1 MVDARLDDAR
11 EAGSKLLSKGSR
23 WRTKYFAKDDAA
35 PPEEPRTKR
44 AETFKLNDDIND
56 FLKPSTDRAQQQ
68 AAAAFLSTKPRIDT
82 TRAQR
87 WPGAH
92 EILSSA
98 AAASKSPGPGGL
110 RTGTRKR
117 GLTVSFAR
125 TTPDVIGHGG
135 DECEEPSLLVSRRKK
150 ANSQPA
156 AAPPAP
162 ASPPQVQDDT
172 NVAARTPQFNGMTR
186 SDSQTSQTAAPRNS
200 FTRTLTNQGEMS
212 PPLQQKLEMG
222 HINTHA
228 QPPPPAAHRM
238 GPMGLGERPRALART
253 PTGFDLM
260 QQDPPAARR
269 PSKDSAYSAY
279 SQDSDNNVSPILER
293 KAPVLP
299 PMQEEEDDFRP
310 KALKRSQ
317 TGFTDM
323 GDDSDNSP
331 VEHTPMPQLPR
342 LPEMRSVEQEEESP
356 LESRALLAERFLQS
370 EPEDPNS
377 FSAKVKHKMR
387 ADEGRALHEAQQ
399 RAAEGKRGSDASSM
413 QSDPFQVGT
422 PPTTYNSYM
431 GKSPPSAPPVQ
442 PSHQSPPQ
450 ARPLQPSQQ
459 SPPRG
464 LDAEDPYRSRAR
476 GPSPGRRPMPPGTF
490 PLDTDQHQPSSSVST
505 HQSRPSDAQ
514 SSSDPLSATT
524 ASSVQETGIIGA
536 SSARQP
542 QSAADELHLDTPTA
556 LLPAQP
562 PSQSQPPPQPR
573 TQNSSFSQ
581 SQGSMSHPAESAFTI
596 RPRQDISMRLGGSL
610 ARSDTRMLG
619 DSAFKEFAERVKH
632 MNGIFAL
639 TSQLVGNIHD
649 HSPSKWARV
658 ATWWFLKGRAGMEN
672 LIRSRPK
679 TAEPQPERLTQPHVD
694 LAKALW
700 VCAEVLPG
708 HPALASYAGQPEDN
722 KTDAARQAGDILATE
737 AFETKAAI
745 FHYMKL
751 LTGSMKKHQSMPPTA
766 ALIQGQNQSI
776 WEEYPNF
783 DPIAASVLSGAKYK
797 HARADSHPTLS
808 HYLPLTDTKS
818 DFCYF
823 RMFATATMSTD
834 DINTDRTPMSTAI
847 TILRNKEE
855 YSTKLAICSQNEDLN
870 LIVGLNPAAGPTWKD
885 ISWKKQSRQLVLQ
898 LHHGYV
904 LNLELSEPD
913 WRNLWAIVDHTNR
926 VESSMRAR
934 ANESFSCKLYL
945 REASYKDPA
954 NPAAFPPERVHGC
967 KLMVFEKFDR
977 SSEGTG
983 KRKLHRGYRL
993 VLVTAQK
1000 NKQLSF
1006 VEHELGTK
1014 QEPMNFE
1021 YVTENDQ
1028 SPAMRLHFR
1037 EGTAEQR
1044 PRVCTVHLVF
1054 NDAND
1059 RNHLFGTF
1067 TSMNIAPGEMT
1078 FAQVPLKAF
1087 SIESADQADAFSA
1100 AGSRVLQKLQWQE
1113 AKTVNQDPEEAGLE
1127 AAPTVMSESLRIVCR
1142 HSAGIISDRMNLG
1155 PGEILVRLP
1164 NDGST
1169 DLMLLR
1175 NPQQDMAVAVD
1186 GSRTEKDVP
1195 DALAE
1200 LLRTLTNAS
1209 TIRRL
1214 AFNSSKDLHTFQFA
1228 VTGFEV
1234 KFDGIASTFS
1244 ISRRRMVVP
1253 IYKQW
1258 TANTIRL
1265 QIVQQDNV
1273 LQLLAFF
1280 EDFSHAD
1287 AMNFKLSSMDTFEKK
1302 DSGGKYGVKLVDA
1315 KFALPVDQRRGEGK
1329 MQKAEGR
1336 LTGWVGVKRR
1346 FVCLDEIEYPGEHD
1360 DILIMF
1366 DSAEARDRFADA
1378 LPAATMERKFTV
1390 RRKI

>member
-1 MVDARLDDAR
+1 MIDGDQ
-11 EAGSKLLSKGSR
+11 AGNKLLSKGSR

-35 PPEEPRTKR
+35 AEEQPKAKR
-44 AETFKLNDDIND
+44 ADTFKLNEDVND
-56 FLKPSTDRAQQQ
+56 FLKPSTEKANAQQQ
-68 AAAAFLSTKPRIDT
+68 ATAAFLAAKPRIDVA
-82 TRAQR
+82 RAQR
-87 WPGAH
+87 WPGAQ

-98 AAASKSPGPGGL
+98 AANGKSPGPGGL
-110 RTGTRKR
+110 RTATRKR
-117 GLTVSFAR
+117 GLTVNFAR
-125 TTPDVIGHGG
+125 TQPDVIGRGG
-135 DECEEPSLLVSRRKK
+135 DECEEPSLEVSRRKK
-150 ANSQPA
+150 ASSVSDVDRLQTQ
-156 AAPPAP
+156 
-162 ASPPQVQDDT
+162 STQDDA
-172 NVAARTPQFNGMTR
+172 NVSARTPQFNGMTR

-212 PPLQQKLEMG
+212 PPLQKKLEMG
-222 HINTHA
+222 NINTYAH
-228 QPPPPAAHRM
+228 PPPPAPQRM
-238 GPMGLGERPRALART
+238 GPMGLGERPKVLSRA

-260 QQDPPAARR
+260 QNEPPAARR
-269 PSKDSAYSAY
+269 PSKDSAYSAF
-279 SQDSDNNVSPILER
+279 SQDSDNNVSPVAER

-299 PMQEEEDDFRP
+299 PTQEEEDDFRP
-310 KALKRSQ
+310 KPLKRSQ
-317 TGFTDM
+317 TGFTDIV
-323 GDDSDNSP
+323 DDSDDSSLEQ
-331 VEHTPMPQLPR
+331 VSSAPQIPR
-342 LPEMRSVEQEEESP
+342 LPEMRFVEQEDDSP

-370 EPEDPNS
+370 EPEDPDS

-387 ADEGRALHEAQQ
+387 AEEGRALHEAQQ
-399 RAAEGKRGSDASSM
+399 RAAEGKRGSDTSSL

-422 PPTTYNSYM
+422 PPSTYNAYM
-431 GKSPPSAPPVQ
+431 GGRTPPSAPPVQ
-442 PSHQSPPQ
+442 PSRQSPPQ
-450 ARPLQPSQQ
+450 SQPIQPTQQ

-490 PLDTDQHQPSSSVST
+490 PLDTDPHQPSSSVST
-505 HQSRPSDAQ
+505 HQSRPSDAR
-514 SSSDPLSATT
+514 SSPGRSEAFSAKP
-524 ASSVQETGIIGA
+524 
-536 SSARQP
+536 P
-542 QSAADELHLDTPTA
+542 QSAADELHLNTPSA
-556 LLPAQP
+556 LQPAKPPAQAQP
-562 PSQSQPPPQPR
+562 PPPQPKKQGSVSHS
-573 TQNSSFSQ
+573 QNSFSH
-581 SQGSMSHPAESAFTI
+581 SQGSQGSISHPSEPAFTI

-619 DSAFKEFAERVKH
+619 DAAFKDFAERVIH

-639 TSQLVGNIHD
+639 TAQLGGNIHD
-649 HSPSKWARV
+649 RSPTQWARV

-679 TAEPQPERLTQPHVD
+679 TAEPQQERLTQPHVD

-700 VCAEVLPG
+700 ICVEVLPG
-708 HPALASYAGQPEDN
+708 HPALSQYAGQSEDA
-722 KTDAARQAGDILATE
+722 KPDVARQAGDIAATE
-737 AFETKAAI
+737 AFEIKNAI

-766 ALIQGQNQSI
+766 ALIQGQNQNI
-776 WEEYPNF
+776 WEEYPRF

-797 HARADSHPTLS
+797 QTRNGPQSQQPSLS
-808 HYLPLTDTKS
+808 QYLPLTDTKNE
-818 DFCYF
+818 FCYF
-823 RMFATATMSTD
+823 RMFATATMLTD
-834 DINTDRTPMSTAI
+834 DANTGGAPMPAAI
-847 TILRNKEE
+847 TVLRSKEE
-855 YSTKLAICSQNEDLN
+855 YATKLAICSQNEDLN
-870 LIVGLNPAAGPTWKD
+870 LIVGLNAATGPTWKD
-885 ISWKKQSRQLVLQ
+885 VSWKKQSRQLSLQ
-898 LHHGYV
+898 LHHGFV
-904 LNLELSEPD
+904 LRLELNEGD

-926 VESSMRAR
+926 VESSMRER
-934 ANESFSCKLYL
+934 ANERFSGKLYL

-1037 EGTAEQR
+1037 EGAAEQR

-1054 NDAND
+1054 QDAND

-1078 FAQVPLKAF
+1078 FAQVPLKSF

-1100 AGSRVLQKLQWQE
+1100 VGSRVLEKLQWQE
-1113 AKTVNQDPEEAGLE
+1113 AKTVNQDPEAAGLE

-1164 NDGST
+1164 TDGAA
-1169 DLMLLR
+1169 DLTLLR

-1186 GSRTEKDVP
+1186 SSRTDKDVP

-1214 AFNSSKDLHTFQFA
+1214 AFNSFKDLHAFQLA

-1265 QIVQQDNV
+1265 QIVHQDNV
-1273 LQLLAFF
+1273 VQLLAFF

-1287 AMNFKLSSMDTFEKK
+1287 AMNFRLSSMDTFEKK
-1302 DSGGKYGVKLVDA
+1302 DSGGKFGLKLVDA

-1336 LTGWVGVKRR
+1336 LTGWVGTKRR

-1366 DSAEARDRFADA
+1366 DSAEARDLFADA

>member
-1 MVDARLDDAR
+1 MVDARLEEAR
-11 EAGSKLLSKGSR
+11 EAGNKLLSKGSR
-23 WRTKYFAKDDAA
+23 WRTKYFAKDEPA
-35 PPEEPRTKR
+35 PEPTTTKR
-44 AETFKLNDDIND
+44 ADTFKLNDDVND
-56 FLKPSTDRAQQQ
+56 FLKPSTERASAQQQ
-68 AAAAFLSTKPRIDT
+68 AAQAFLKPRIDVA
-82 TRAQR
+82 RAQR
-87 WPGAH
+87 WPGAQ

-98 AAASKSPGPGGL
+98 AANSKSPGPGGL

-117 GLTVSFAR
+117 GLTVSFDR
-125 TTPDVIGHGG
+125 RQPDVIGHGG
-135 DECEEPSLLVSRRKK
+135 DECEEPSLEVSRRK
-150 ANSQPA
+150 A
-156 AAPPAP
+156 ASVGEAERPVQQQK
-162 ASPPQVQDDT
+162 SSQDDAH
-172 NVAARTPQFNGMTR
+172 VAARTPQFNGMAR
-186 SDSQTSQTAAPRNS
+186 SDSQSSTTAPQRTS
-200 FTRTLTNQGEMS
+200 FTRTLTSQGEMS
-212 PPLQQKLEMG
+212 PPLQKKLDMG
-222 HINTHA
+222 SINTYAH
-228 QPPPPAAHRM
+228 PPPPAPQRM
-238 GPMGLGERPRALART
+238 GPMGLGERPKVLSRA
-253 PTGFDLM
+253 PTGFDLN
-260 QQDPPAARR
+260 DPDTTKGFPAARR

-279 SQDSDNNVSPILER
+279 SQDSDNVSPVVER

-299 PMQEEEDDFRP
+299 PTQEEEDDFRP
-310 KALKRSQ
+310 RALKRTQ
-317 TGFTDM
+317 TGFSTV
-323 GDDSDNSP
+323 GDDSDNSSP
-331 VEHTPMPQLPR
+331 EMPR
-342 LPEMRSVEQEEESP
+342 LPELRSVEQEDGSP

-387 ADEGRALHEAQQ
+387 AEEGRALHEAQQ
-399 RAAEGKRGSDASSM
+399 RAADGHRGSDASSL

-422 PPTTYNSYM
+422 PPTTYNAFM
-431 GKSPPSAPPVQ
+431 GGRTPPSAPPVQ
-442 PSHQSPPQ
+442 QQSPET
-450 ARPLQPSQQ
+450 QQ

-464 LDAEDPYRSRAR
+464 LNAAEDPYRSRAR
-476 GPSPGRRPMPPGTF
+476 GPSPARKPMPI
-490 PLDTDQHQPSSSVST
+490 DTTHQPSSSVST
-505 HQSRPSDAQ
+505 HQSRPSDAR
-514 SSSDPLSATT
+514 SSPGRSEAFSATT
-524 ASSVQETGIIGA
+524 TSSLQQFPSASEKAPVK
-536 SSARQP
+536 P
-542 QSAADELHLDTPTA
+542 LQSATDELHLDTPSA
-556 LLPAQP
+556 LQPAK
-562 PSQSQPPPQPR
+562 PPQP
-573 TQNSSFSQ
+573 QIPLPQ
-581 SQGSMSHPAESAFTI
+581 PQGSVSHPAEPAFTI

-619 DSAFKEFAERVKH
+619 DVAFKDFAERVTH
-632 MNGIFAL
+632 MNGVFAL
-639 TSQLVGNIHD
+639 TAQLGGNIHD
-649 HSPSKWARV
+649 RSPTQWARV

-672 LIRSRPK
+672 LIRSRPR
-679 TAEPQPERLTQPHVD
+679 TAEPQQERLTQPHVD

-708 HPALASYAGQPEDN
+708 HPALAQYIGQPEDA
-722 KTDAARQAGDILATE
+722 KVDVARQAGDVAATE
-737 AFETKAAI
+737 AFEIKGAI

-766 ALIQGQNQSI
+766 ALIQGQNQNI
-776 WEEYPNF
+776 WEEYPEF
-783 DPIAASVLSGAKYK
+783 DPIAGSVLSGVKYK
-797 HARADSHPTLS
+797 SKNGVHSLS
-808 HYLPLTDTKS
+808 QYLPLTDTKNE
-818 DFCYF
+818 FCYF

-834 DINTDRTPMSTAI
+834 DANTDRKPMSAVI
-847 TILRNKEE
+847 TVLRAKEE

-870 LIVGLNPAAGPTWKD
+870 LMVGLNPAAGPTWKD
-885 ISWKKQSRQLVLQ
+885 ISWKKQSRQLCLQ
-898 LHHGYV
+898 LQHGFV
-904 LNLELSEPD
+904 LNLELNEGD

-926 VESSMRAR
+926 VESSMRER
-934 ANESFSCKLYL
+934 ANERFSCKLYL

-954 NPAAFPPERVHGC
+954 NPAAFPQERVHGC

-1037 EGTAEQR
+1037 EGAAEQR

-1054 NDAND
+1054 QDAND

-1078 FAQVPLKAF
+1078 FAQVPLKSF

-1100 AGSRVLQKLQWQE
+1100 VGSRVLEKLQWQE
-1113 AKTVNQDPEEAGLE
+1113 AKTVNQDPEAAGLE

-1164 NDGST
+1164 TDGAA
-1169 DLMLLR
+1169 DLTLLR

-1186 GSRTEKDVP
+1186 SSRTDPGVP

-1214 AFNSSKDLHTFQFA
+1214 AFNSFKDLHAFQLA

-1265 QIVQQDNV
+1265 QIVSQDNV
-1273 LQLLAFF
+1273 IQLLAFF

-1287 AMNFKLSSMDTFEKK
+1287 AMNFRLSSMDTFEKK
-1302 DSGGKYGVKLVDA
+1302 DSGGKYGLKLVDA

-1336 LTGWVGVKRR
+1336 IAGWTGTKRR

-1366 DSAEARDRFADA
+1366 DSAEARDLFADA

>member
-1 MVDARLDDAR
+1 MMVDARLDDAR

-23 WRTKYFAKDDAA
+23 WRTKYFAKDDASHDEQ
-35 PPEEPRTKR
+35 PKTKR
-44 AETFKLNDDIND
+44 ADTFKLNEDVND
-56 FLKPSTDRAQQQ
+56 FLKPSTDKAIAQQN
-68 AAAAFLSTKPRIDT
+68 AAAAFLAAKPKIDVA
-82 TRAQR
+82 RAQR
-87 WPGAH
+87 WPGAQ

-98 AAASKSPGPGGL
+98 AASGKNPGPGGL
-110 RTGTRKR
+110 RTGARKR
-117 GLTVSFAR
+117 GLTVNFAR
-125 TTPDVIGHGG
+125 TQPEIIGHGG
-135 DECEEPSLLVSRRKK
+135 DECEDPSLEVSRRKK
-150 ANSQPA
+150 ANSVSDAERLQ
-156 AAPPAP
+156 
-162 ASPPQVQDDT
+162 SQNIQDDA
-172 NVAARTPQFNGMTR
+172 NVSARTPQFNGMTR
-186 SDSQTSQTAAPRNS
+186 TASQTSQTAAPRNS
-200 FTRTLTNQGEMS
+200 FTRTHTSQGEMS
-212 PPLQQKLEMG
+212 PPLQQKLDMG
-222 HINTHA
+222 HINTYA
-228 QPPPPAAHRM
+228 QPPPPAPQRM
-238 GPMGLGERPRALART
+238 GPMGLGERPRPLSRA
-253 PTGFDLM
+253 PTGFDGVP
-260 QQDPPAARR
+260 DGAPTARR
-269 PSKDSAYSAY
+269 PSKDSAYSVY
-279 SQDSDNNVSPILER
+279 SQDSDNTSPIVER

-299 PMQEEEDDFRP
+299 PTQEEDDFRP
-310 KALKRSQ
+310 MSLKRTQ
-317 TGFTDM
+317 TGFTDIV
-323 GDDSDNSP
+323 DDSDNSSQ
-331 VEHTPMPQLPR
+331 TSMPQVPR
-342 LPEMRSVEQEEESP
+342 LPELRSVEQENESP
-356 LESRALLAERFLQS
+356 LESRALLAERFLES
-370 EPEDPNS
+370 EPDDPNS

-387 ADEGRALHEAQQ
+387 AEEGRALHEAQQ
-399 RAAEGKRGSDASSM
+399 RAANVHRGSDASSQ

-422 PPTTYNSYM
+422 PPTTYNTFM
-431 GKSPPSAPPVQ
+431 GGRTPPTAPPVQ
-442 PSHQSPPQ
+442 SSYQSPPQ
-450 ARPLQPSQQ
+450 SRPVQPPQPTS
-459 SPPRG
+459 PRG
-464 LDAEDPYRSRAR
+464 LDAEDPHRSRAR

-490 PLDTDQHQPSSSVST
+490 PLDTDSHHPSSSVST
-505 HQSRPSDAQ
+505 HQSKPSETH
-514 SSSDPLSATT
+514 SSSGRSEPFSATTT
-524 ASSVQETGIIGA
+524 ASSVP
-536 SSARQP
+536 P
-542 QSAADELHLDTPTA
+542 QSAADELHLDTPSA
-556 LLPAQP
+556 LQPARAP
-562 PSQSQPPPQPR
+562 TQSQPIPAQPR
-573 TQNSSFSQ
+573 TQGSISQ
-581 SQGSMSHPAESAFTI
+581 SQGSLSQSQGSQGSMSQPAESAFTI

-619 DSAFKEFAERVKH
+619 DSAFKDFAERVIH

-639 TSQLVGNIHD
+639 TAQLGGNLHD
-649 HSPSKWARV
+649 QSPSKWARV
-658 ATWWFLKGRAGMEN
+658 ATWWFLKGRAGMEH

-679 TAEPQPERLTQPHVD
+679 TTEPQQERLTQPHVD

-708 HPALASYAGQPEDN
+708 HPALAAYASQPEDARA
-722 KTDAARQAGDILATE
+722 DAARQAGDLAATE
-737 AFETKAAI
+737 AFETKSAI

-751 LTGSMKKHQSMPPTA
+751 LTGSMKKHLSMPPTA
-766 ALIQGQNQSI
+766 ALIQGQNQNI
-776 WEEYPNF
+776 WEEYPRY

-797 HARADSHPTLS
+797 PSRSGPQLS
-808 HYLPLTDTKS
+808 LSQYLPLTDTKN

-823 RMFATATMSTD
+823 RMFASATMATD
-834 DINTDRTPMSTAI
+834 DANTDRTTMPAAI
-847 TILRNKEE
+847 TVLRGKDE

-885 ISWKKQSRQLVLQ
+885 INWKKQSRQLCLQ
-898 LHHGYV
+898 LPHGFV
-904 LNLELSEPD
+904 LNLELSEGD

-926 VESSMRAR
+926 VESSMRER
-934 ANESFSCKLYL
+934 ANERFSCKLYL

-954 NPAAFPPERVHGC
+954 NPAAFPQERVHGC

-1021 YVTENDQ
+1021 YVTESDQ

-1037 EGTAEQR
+1037 EGAAEQR
-1044 PRVCTVHLVF
+1044 PRLCTVHLVF
-1054 NDAND
+1054 QDAND

-1078 FAQVPLKAF
+1078 FAQVPLKSF

-1100 AGSRVLQKLQWQE
+1100 TGSRVLEKLQWQE
-1113 AKTVNQDPEEAGLE
+1113 AKTVNQDPEAAGLE

-1164 NDGST
+1164 IDGAA
-1169 DLMLLR
+1169 DLTLLR

-1186 GSRTEKDVP
+1186 SSRTDQGVP
-1195 DALAE
+1195 DALAD
-1200 LLRTLTNAS
+1200 LLRTLTNAT

-1214 AFNSSKDLHTFQFA
+1214 AFNSFKDLHAFQLA

-1265 QIVQQDNV
+1265 QIVHQDNV
-1273 LQLLAFF
+1273 IQLLAFF

-1287 AMNFKLSSMDTFEKK
+1287 AMNFRLSSMDTFEKK
-1302 DSGGKYGVKLVDA
+1302 DSGGKFGVKLVDA

-1336 LTGWVGVKRR
+1336 LTGWAGVKRR

-1366 DSAEARDRFADA
+1366 DTAEARDRFADA